1 MNTRMIAKNLVS
13 LRKSHNWT
21 QDDISDI
28 LHISRQAISK
38 WETGVSIPNLEALLE
53 LSKLYQITIND
64 ILEPQGCAQI
74 ADFEQIGDL
83 NSSELKAILGSFSV
97 EEIVKASMGASPET
111 NNLLKKL
118 FKEIDFMKE
127 KTIIGSVRITEIEK
141 LHKDIVDT
149 INTKLS

>member
-1 MNTRMIAKNLVS
+1 MIARNLVS

-64 ILEPQGCAQI
+64 ILEPQGCTQI
-74 ADFEQIGDL
+74 EDFEQIGDL

-97 EEIVKASMGASPET
+97 EEIVKAFMGASPET
-111 NNLLKKL
+111 NNLLKRL

-127 KTIIGSVRITEIEK
+127 KTIIGSVRINEIEK
-141 LHKDIVDT
+141 IHKNIVDT